1 MQLTM
6 ILHILIVIRQVGNS
20 MNSSPD
26 AISSLWPLLTA
37 IAGFLVSM
45 VATGHAVLYKRDSRA
60 AVAWVG
66 LIWLVP
72 FLGSLLYV
80 LLGINRIRR
89 KVAGLRGHDN
99 VHFNPLDDFS
109 CSMQELVAFLPP
121 GCEDLGEMARLC
133 DSLTQ
138 LPLMTG
144 NSIEAL
150 FDGDE
155 AYPAMLESID
165 AAASSINLVVFIFDN
180 DMVGRRF
187 LEALERAVLRG
198 VDVRVLIDG
207 VGSHYSQ
214 PTITGLMHQAGIRT
228 ELFMASLWPWRTPYL
243 NLRNHRKVMVID
255 GVTGFTGGMNI
266 RAGHVLADNP
276 PSPTRDI
283 HFKVNGPVVHQ
294 LQAAFAAD
302 WLLTSGELLEGLP
315 WFPPCPPASGSVV
328 ARVISD
334 GPDQDLDK
342 MSMAFQGAL
351 AAARHRVLIMTPYFL
366 PDRALIAA
374 LNICALRGV
383 EVDIVLPQEN
393 NLKMV
398 AWASMAQMWQV
409 LEWGCRVWMSAPP
422 FDHSK
427 IMVIDGALSLI
438 GSSNWDPRSLRL
450 NFELG
455 LECYDLKLAQ
465 LLEVRIRQS
474 MAKAHRLTL
483 TEVDARPLPV
493 KLRDGLVRLAA
504 PYL

>member
-1 MQLTM
+1 M
-6 ILHILIVIRQVGNS
+6 

-26 AISSLWPLLTA
+26 AIFALWPLLTA
-37 IAGFLVSM
+37 IAGFLVSIL
-45 VATGHAVLYKRDSRA
+45 ATGHVVLYKRDSRA
-60 AVAWVG
+60 AIAWVG

-72 FLGSLLYV
+72 FLGSVMYL

-89 KVAGLRGHDN
+89 KVAGRRGHESA
-99 VHFNPLDDFS
+99 HFSPLHDYS
-109 CSMQELVAFLPP
+109 CSVQDLAAFLPK

-133 DSLTQ
+133 DSLTR
-138 LPLMTG
+138 LPLMGG
-144 NSIEAL
+144 NSIKAL

-155 AYPAMLESID
+155 AYPAMLKAID
-165 AAASSINLVVFIFDN
+165 SAASSINLVIFIFDN

-207 VGSHYSQ
+207 VGSHYSR
-214 PTITGLMHQAGIRT
+214 PTITGLLRQAGVRT

-266 RAGHVLADNP
+266 RAGHLLADSP
-276 PSPTRDI
+276 PSPTKDI
-283 HFKVNGPVVHQ
+283 HFWVSGPVVQQ
-294 LQAAFAAD
+294 LQAAFVAD
-302 WLLTSGELLEGLP
+302 WLFTSDELLEGEK
-315 WFPPCPPASGSVV
+315 WFPPFPSASGSVV
-328 ARVISD
+328 ARVIPD

-383 EVDIVLPQEN
+383 EVDIILPQEN

-409 LEWGCRVWMSAPP
+409 LEWGCQVWMSPPP

-427 IMVIDGALSLI
+427 IMVIDGVLSLI

-455 LECYDLKLAQ
+455 VECYDLELAQ
-465 LLEVRIRQS
+465 QLESRIRQS
-474 MAKAHRLTL
+474 MAKSHRLTL
-483 TEVDARPLPV
+483 AEVDARPLPI
-493 KLRDGLVRLAA
+493 KLRDGIIRLAA

>member
-1 MQLTM
+1 
-6 ILHILIVIRQVGNS
+6 
-20 MNSSPD
+20 
-26 AISSLWPLLTA
+26 LTA
-37 IAGFLVSM
+37 VAGVLISIL
-45 VATGHAVLYKRDSRA
+45 ASSHAVLYKRDSRA

-72 FLGSLLYV
+72 FLGGLLYL

-89 KVAGLRGHDN
+89 KVAGRRGHES

-109 CSMQELVAFLPP
+109 CSMQDLAVHLPP
-121 GCEDLGEMARLC
+121 GCEDLREMAKLC
-133 DSLTQ
+133 ESLTR
-138 LPLMTG
+138 LPLMKG

-155 AYPAMLESID
+155 AYPAMLEAID
-165 AAASSINLVVFIFDN
+165 AATSSINLVVYIFDN
-180 DMVGRRF
+180 DSVGKRF
-187 LEALERAVLRG
+187 LSALSHAVARG
-198 VDVRVLIDG
+198 VDVHVLIDG
-207 VGSHYSQ
+207 VGSRY
-214 PTITGLMHQAGIRT
+214 PGLEITGLLREAGVRT
-228 ELFMASLWPWRTPYL
+228 ELFMSGFWPWRTPYL

-255 GVTGFTGGMNI
+255 GCTGFTGGMNI
-266 RAGHVLADNP
+266 RTEYLLADNP
-276 PSPTRDI
+276 TSPARDI
-283 HFKVNGPVVHQ
+283 HFRVKGPVVQQ
-294 LQAAFAAD
+294 LQAAFVAD
-302 WLLTSGELLEGLP
+302 WLFTNGELLEGEQ
-315 WFPPCPPASGSVV
+315 WFPPCRSVPGSVL

-334 GPDQDLDK
+334 GPDQDMDK

-351 AAARHRVLIMTPYFL
+351 AAARHKVLVMTPYFL

-427 IMVIDGALSLI
+427 VMVIDGALSLI

-455 LECYDLKLAQ
+455 VECYDANLTQQ
-465 LLEVRIRQS
+465 LESRIRKS
-474 MAKAHRLTL
+474 MESANRLTL
-483 TEVDARPLPV
+483 ADVDARPLPV
-493 KLRDGLVRLAA
+493 KLRDGLIRLAA

>member
-1 MQLTM
+1 
-6 ILHILIVIRQVGNS
+6 
-20 MNSSPD
+20 MNPSPEEFF
-26 AISSLWPLLTA
+26 ALWPLLVA
-37 IAGFLVSM
+37 VAGALVSIF
-45 VATGHAVLYKRDSRA
+45 ASGHAVLYKRDSRA

-89 KVAGLRGHDN
+89 KVAGLRGHES
-99 VHFNPLDDFS
+99 VHFNPLDNFS
-109 CSMQELVAFLPP
+109 CSTEDLVTILPP
-121 GCEDLGEMARLC
+121 GSDDLGGMARLC
-133 DSLTQ
+133 DSLTR
-138 LPLMTG
+138 LPLMVG
-144 NSIEAL
+144 NDIEAL

-155 AYPAMLESID
+155 AYPVMLDVID
-165 AAASSINLVVFIFDN
+165 KATRSINLVIFIFDN
-180 DMVGRRF
+180 DTVGRRF
-187 LEALERAVLRG
+187 LDAFSRAVARG

-207 VGSHYSQ
+207 VGSQYTRL
-214 PTITGLMHQAGIRT
+214 PITGLLRAAGVRT
-228 ELFMASLWPWRTPYL
+228 ELFMAGFWPWRTPYL

-255 GVTGFTGGMNI
+255 GMTGFTGGMNI
-266 RAGHVLADNP
+266 RAGHVLAGNP
-276 PSPTRDI
+276 PFPTRDI
-283 HFKVNGPVVHQ
+283 HFKVMGPVVQQ

-302 WLLTSGELLEGLP
+302 WLFANGELLEGER
-315 WFPPCPPASGSVV
+315 WFPIWPSAAGSVV

-342 MSMAFQGAL
+342 MAMAFQGAL

-374 LNICALRGV
+374 LNICSLRGV
-383 EVDIVLPQEN
+383 EVDIVLPKEN
-393 NLKMV
+393 NQKMV

-427 IMVIDGALSLI
+427 VMVIDGVLSLI

-455 LECYDLKLAQ
+455 VECYDPVLA
-465 LLEVRIRQS
+465 LRLESRIRQS
-474 MAKAHRLTL
+474 MVSAHRLTMP
-483 TEVDARPLPV
+483 EVDARPLPI
-493 KLRDGLVRLAA
+493 KLRDGLMRLAA

>member
-1 MQLTM
+1 MR
-6 ILHILIVIRQVGNS
+6 ILPTSRILVFERKVESIIN
-20 MNSSPD
+20 PKLD
-26 AISSLWPLLTA
+26 AVFALWPLLTA
-37 IAGFLVSM
+37 LAGVLISLL
-45 VATGHAVLYKRDSRA
+45 ASGHAVLYKRDSRA

-72 FLGSLLYV
+72 FLGSLLYM

-89 KVAGLRGHDN
+89 KVAGRRGHES
-99 VHFNPLDDFS
+99 VHFSPFDRYS
-109 CSMQELVAFLPP
+109 CSMQDLAGHLPA
-121 GCEDLGEMARLC
+121 GCEDLGEMAKLC
-133 DSLTQ
+133 ESLTR
-138 LPLMTG
+138 LPLMGG
-144 NSIEAL
+144 NSVEAL

-155 AYPAMLESID
+155 AYPAMLEAID
-165 AAASSINLVVFIFDN
+165 TAVSSINLVVFIFDN
-180 DMVGRRF
+180 DAVGKRF
-187 LEALERAVLRG
+187 LDALSRAVARG

-207 VGSHYSQ
+207 VGSHYSR
-214 PTITGLMHQAGIRT
+214 PTITALLRQAGIRT
-228 ELFMASLWPWRTPYL
+228 ELFMASLWPWQTPYL

-255 GVTGFTGGMNI
+255 GMTGFTGGMNI
-266 RAGHVLADNP
+266 RAGHLLADNP
-276 PSPTRDI
+276 LFPTRDI
-283 HFKVNGPVVHQ
+283 QFRVMGPVVQQ
-294 LQAAFAAD
+294 LQAAFVSD
-302 WLLTSGELLEGLP
+302 WLFTSGELLEGEQ
-315 WFPPCPPASGSVV
+315 WFPPCRSAVGTVM

-334 GPDQDLDK
+334 GPDQDMDK

-351 AAARHRVLIMTPYFL
+351 AAARHKVLIMTPYFL

-383 EVDIVLPQEN
+383 KVDIVLPKVN

-409 LEWGCRVWMSAPP
+409 LEWGCQVWISAPP

-455 LECYDLKLAQ
+455 VECYEQKLVQQ
-465 LLEVRIRQS
+465 LELRIRQS
-474 MAKAHRLTL
+474 MATAHRLTL
-483 TEVDARPLPV
+483 AEVDARPLPV
-493 KLRDGLVRLAA
+493 KLRDGLIRLAA